1 MKELRRIN
9 KGSVNVGNF
18 ADSVASTQLA
28 KMEKHIKAGFLFD
41 WGKKKYLGGFSSLT
55 ANLQFFQI

>member
-18 ADSVASTQLA
+18 ADSVASIQLA
-28 KMEKHIKAGFLFD
+28 KMEKHIKSGSLFD
-41 WGKKKYLGGFSSLT
+41 
-55 ANLQFFQI
+55 

>member
-18 ADSVASTQLA
+18 ADSVASIQLGKA
-28 KMEKHIKAGFLFD
+28 KMEKHIKSGSLFD
-41 WGKKKYLGGFSSLT
+41 
-55 ANLQFFQI
+55 